1 MNVLA
6 DEFEL
11 SPRTPIAFYPPRPG
25 AIQQVPGVA
34 RQMSALARA
43 VHNAVSPHT
52 EAANGPINTQAVVDG
67 ASSRRVATGRTIHGV
82 FNPLDA
88 VLAETFESRHSQGTA
103 QEDPTIRRMEGL
115 AYKALAMIYLA
126 DMKWRL
132 LPRAPPVTD
141 PLANPENG
149 FLDPSD
155 LTIEEAF
162 VLYLRALS
170 LLHRAMVDA
179 SRHWASLHPDDMSD
193 GGSGTQSTGAS
204 LKTSVTVSAAFN
216 GAVQWVRSKFNECLE
231 RAEMLKQLANG
242 HELDNVG
249 QVSVVQVLYEQA
261 LAISKVAAQ
270 RELRWIDPFDCDS
283 AYQLAIWMLSAI
295 LESDSDS
302 PYVSRQTKLQTDAGA
317 DQEVGPHDR
326 TIVERFIVSIVKRR
340 EALQRR
346 LMQLQPVDV

>member
-1 MNVLA
+1 MPLRRGCLSENAGHHAVIKKRAVEMNVLA
-6 DEFEL
+6 DEFES
-11 SPRTPIAFYPPRPG
+11 SPHTLIAFYPPRPG
-25 AIQQVPGVA
+25 AIQQAPGVA
-34 RQMSALARA
+34 RQM
-43 VHNAVSPHT
+43 
-52 EAANGPINTQAVVDG
+52 AVVDG
-67 ASSRRVATGRTIHGV
+67 TSSRHVATGRTIHGV

-132 LPRAPPVTD
+132 LPRAPLVTD

-162 VLYLRALS
+162 VPYLRALS

-204 LKTSVTVSAAFN
+204 LKTSVTVPAAFN

-249 QVSVVQVLYEQA
+249 QVSVAQVLYEQA

-270 RELRWIDPFDCDS
+270 RELRWIDPLDCDR

-295 LESDSDS
+295 LESDLDSS
-302 PYVSRQTKLQTDAGA
+302 PYVSRQTELRTDAGA
-317 DQEVGPHDR
+317 DQEVGPHDC
-326 TIVERFIVSIVKRR
+326 TIVERFIASIVKRR